1 MENSNSKKN
10 NNNFLIDMSDEYKQI
25 KRQNELVKSQD
36 NNTKLK
42 KIKTNIFG
50 SSEIIPKILNKRTKL
65 NNLCNSIFSNME
77 INKYINECKKTS
89 IQKAGTYFTKKLSNR
104 NNIGIQSELDD
115 ELYLS
120 NRKSE
125 KDFYTKDKITLK
137 DESTNTYNNFV
148 NINNYDYGKF
158 HSFETNENNI
168 YEKNNFFIKTP
179 MNKRNNQI
187 NFEEKTKTFNK
198 TKNNRKSN
206 RLNKISIN
214 NNVKFKNE
222 SNDNNYKYYLELYK
236 FYLIQSVTQKRG
248 NSFNLKNKNSNGN
261 KIKIPNPL
269 LFLHNSRNN
278 IDEDK
283 KCSLRELYRYL
294 NYDKLAISLYQ
305 MSQTKKNQL
314 KKKINKTNDK
324 KIKKQTI
331 FNRNNNHRLMNVQ
344 YNIDEYLKNKNKE
357 NKDFFQ
363 RTLFEKKVFNINMK
377 NNENIKNENKSDYY
391 IKKNFIKTS
400 KNFRDNNM
408 KEKFNPI
415 KDKTFDKGITSLSPN
430 IKSYQKY
437 HLKLI
442 NKRNNRNNKNTL
454 K

>member
-1 MENSNSKKN
+1 
-10 NNNFLIDMSDEYKQI
+10 
-25 KRQNELVKSQD
+25 
-36 NNTKLK
+36 
-42 KIKTNIFG
+42 
-50 SSEIIPKILNKRTKL
+50 
-65 NNLCNSIFSNME
+65 
-77 INKYINECKKTS
+77 
-89 IQKAGTYFTKKLSNR
+89 
-104 NNIGIQSELDD
+104 
-115 ELYLS
+115 
-120 NRKSE
+120 
-125 KDFYTKDKITLK
+125 
-137 DESTNTYNNFV
+137 
-148 NINNYDYGKF
+148 
-158 HSFETNENNI
+158 
-168 YEKNNFFIKTP
+168 
-179 MNKRNNQI
+179 
-187 NFEEKTKTFNK
+187 
-198 TKNNRKSN
+198 
-206 RLNKISIN
+206 
-214 NNVKFKNE
+214 
-222 SNDNNYKYYLELYK
+222 
-236 FYLIQSVTQKRG
+236 
-248 NSFNLKNKNSNGN
+248 
-261 KIKIPNPL
+261 
-269 LFLHNSRNN
+269 
-278 IDEDK
+278 
-283 KCSLRELYRYL
+283 
-294 NYDKLAISLYQ
+294 

>member
-1 MENSNSKKN
+1 
-10 NNNFLIDMSDEYKQI
+10 
-25 KRQNELVKSQD
+25 
-36 NNTKLK
+36 
-42 KIKTNIFG
+42 
-50 SSEIIPKILNKRTKL
+50 
-65 NNLCNSIFSNME
+65 
-77 INKYINECKKTS
+77 
-89 IQKAGTYFTKKLSNR
+89 
-104 NNIGIQSELDD
+104 
-115 ELYLS
+115 
-120 NRKSE
+120 
-125 KDFYTKDKITLK
+125 
-137 DESTNTYNNFV
+137 
-148 NINNYDYGKF
+148 
-158 HSFETNENNI
+158 
-168 YEKNNFFIKTP
+168 

-222 SNDNNYKYYLELYK
+222 SNNNNYKYYLELYK

-248 NSFNLKNKNSNGN
+248 NSFNLKNNNSNGK

-269 LFLHNSRNN
+269 LLLHNSRNN

-314 KKKINKTNDK
+314 KKKIHKTNDK

-415 KDKTFDKGITSLSPN
+415 KDSTFDKGITSLSPN
-430 IKSYQKY
+430 IKSYQKF